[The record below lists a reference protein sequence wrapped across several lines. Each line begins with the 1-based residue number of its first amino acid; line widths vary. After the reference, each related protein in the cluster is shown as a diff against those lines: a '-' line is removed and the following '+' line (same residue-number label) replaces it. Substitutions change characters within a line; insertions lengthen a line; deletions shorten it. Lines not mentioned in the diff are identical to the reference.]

1 MRSIIL
7 SLISILIFVGCA
19 KTTLNS
25 TIDNNNANEEVK
37 EEVANFEEEVK
48 KLEAECN
55 NGNADSCYF
64 LANKYSNGN
73 GVAEYLIKA
82 FELREKACNLGD
94 MGSCG
99 VAGLGYF
106 YGIEDDIQQDLNK
119 ALPYLEKGCNS
130 EFAIGCGALANMY
143 FNGVIVK
150 KDIKKAYNYYEKS
163 CNSSFE
169 FDREDSCD
177 ILAVEYLHGE
187 NVTQNIEKALE
198 FKEKSC
204 SKNKES
210 DMCNNEIF
218 LYYGVALY
226 YGNDELKIKKDVSK
240 AKIIFEELCAVAI
253 NGDINKREP
262 SACGVLGDMYY
273 HGNGVEK
280 NYRIAR
286 TAFEYAC
293 APFGDLITGRGVSCT
308 KLGAMYFDGLGVR
321 QDFKKAYYY
330 LGLGCDDG
338 VPPACNLYNEMQRNK
353 YLFGIDE

>member
-7 SLISILIFVGCA
+7 SLISILIFMGCA

-37 EEVANFEEEVK
+37 EEVANFEEELK

-64 LANKYSNGN
+64 LADKYSNGD
-73 GVAEYLIKA
+73 GVAEDRIKA
-82 FELREKACNLGD
+82 LELYEKACNLGN
-94 MGSCG
+94 MASCG
-99 VAGLGYF
+99 IAGMSYF
-106 YGIEDDIQQDLNK
+106 FGVDIQQDLNK

-130 EFAIGCGALANMY
+130 EFAIGCEALAQMY

-150 KDIKKAYNYYEKS
+150 KDIKKAFNYYEKS
-163 CNSSFE
+163 CNSSIE
-169 FDREDSCD
+169 FDPEDMNSCY
-177 ILAVEYLHGE
+177 ILAVEYLHGK

-204 SKNKES
+204 SNKNKCDE
-210 DMCNNEIF
+210 EIF
-218 LYYGVALY
+218 GMYGVALY
-226 YGNDELKIKKDVSK
+226 NGSDELKIKKDVSK
-240 AKIIFEELCAVAI
+240 AKIIVEELCAVAI

-262 SACGVLGDMYY
+262 IACEVLGDMYY
-273 HGNGVEK
+273 LGNGVEK

-308 KLGAMYFDGLGVR
+308 KLGVMYFGGEGVR

-330 LGLGCDDG
+330 LGLGCDEG
-338 VPPACNLYNEMQRNK
+338 VQPACNLYNEMQRNK